1 MSSLAA
7 GHRPGAP
14 DFGITLPRA
23 AEPVRAPVSLA
34 SWAESTQ
41 DATRSRAYRL
51 SRSTCGVLGELLW
64 QLAKLSE
71 GGMIITVFTLDGI
84 SVLVTETLGMHEMHL
99 GGKHMAFSS
108 RV

>member
-1 MSSLAA
+1 
-7 GHRPGAP
+7 
-14 DFGITLPRA
+14 
-23 AEPVRAPVSLA
+23 
-34 SWAESTQ
+34 
-41 DATRSRAYRL
+41 
-51 SRSTCGVLGELLW
+51 VLGELLW

>member
-1 MSSLAA
+1 
-7 GHRPGAP
+7 
-14 DFGITLPRA
+14 
-23 AEPVRAPVSLA
+23 
-34 SWAESTQ
+34 
-41 DATRSRAYRL
+41 
-51 SRSTCGVLGELLW
+51 VLGELLW

-108 RV
+108 RVWWYQHSRLWEDMNLMFLFERFERFEALFWCFSFFFHGLLQGANEEDMSDIIL